1 MSNMIMYNP
10 KLEHDQFLSTYFQI
24 RLVSLKLLFIIDL
37 HFSFYFLIEVLLIY
51 YVVLISSVQ
60 QSDSIINIFSFSYSS
75 PL

>member
-10 KLEHDQFLSTYFQI
+10 KLEHDQFLSTYLKI

-60 QSDSIINIFSFSYSS
+60 QSDSVIYIYTF
-75 PL
+75 